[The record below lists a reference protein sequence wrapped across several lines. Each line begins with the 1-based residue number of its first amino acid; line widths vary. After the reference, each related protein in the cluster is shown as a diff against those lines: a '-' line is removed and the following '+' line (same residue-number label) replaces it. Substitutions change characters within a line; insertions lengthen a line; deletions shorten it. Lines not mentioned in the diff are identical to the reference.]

1 MVKKIYDCFTTKLK
15 KGNVYI
21 ILGENG
27 AGKSTLVDIIMG
39 LHTDNLAGNIKING
53 FNINELDMKYLRK
66 NNIAL
71 AEQEPF
77 LFEESILNNIILD
90 NDNYD
95 KNKLEELLNYFN
107 LSAVIN
113 KLPNGI
119 NSILYENTI
128 NLSGGE
134 KQKLS
139 LIRTFLKNTDL
150 IILDEPTNALDVFTK
165 EKLVKYLDSL
175 KKDRIIVIITH
186 DRELFDIGDEVI
198 EIKKNN

>member
-1 MVKKIYDCFTTKLK
+1 MEL
-15 KGNVYI
+15 
-21 ILGENG
+21 IL
-27 AGKSTLVDIIMG
+27 
-39 LHTDNLAGNIKING
+39 
-53 FNINELDMKYLRK
+53 FY
-66 NNIAL
+66 
-71 AEQEPF
+71 
-77 LFEESILNNIILD
+77 
-90 NDNYD
+90 
-95 KNKLEELLNYFN
+95 
-107 LSAVIN
+107 
-113 KLPNGI
+113 
-119 NSILYENTI
+119 TI

-198 EIKKNN
+198 EIKKNH